1 MGTVVGI
8 IIGGIAGL
16 LIAIVLNRRQAGK
29 PPAPSSGPQPV
40 APPAAQT
47 STPEPAT
54 LTARLHRLEGT
65 FAAYSANYAHPREL
79 EDQAGFQEAAT
90 LLADPAV
97 SLEVVSQYA
106 LGSNWA
112 LSCAALAALGQRADG
127 AELAQAISADF
138 DKLHLWAMFFA
149 LKYLCGLERRPP
161 VGEPL
166 AAAKEWWAENVLI
179 LSFFRDYLSQRA
191 AKNDS
196 ATFGASLART
206 PSASTGAI
214 RGFLE
219 RVNHPMAM
227 ALIGQLDS
235 LQRSNV
241 DRGFLGS
248 FGRFWSETKD
258 DELLIDLDEW
268 GEALDAAQAGA
279 QLTPVRS
286 LVVSG
291 EPRVGKTSFL
301 QLLARRLARARLD
314 DFRGRGRRS
323 DGGPTVVR
331 PARGPH
337 SAHASKKRP

>member
-16 LIAIVLNRRQAGK
+16 LIALVLNRRQAEK
-29 PPAPSSGPQPV
+29 PPVPSSGPQPV
-40 APPAAQT
+40 APPVSET
-47 STPEPAT
+47 SAPEPAT
-54 LTARLHRLEGT
+54 LTTRLHRLEGT

-79 EDQAGFQEAAT
+79 EDQAGFKEAAT

-112 LSCAALAALGQRADG
+112 LSCAALAALDQRADG

-179 LSFFRDYLSQRA
+179 LSFFRDYLTQRA

-206 PSASTGAI
+206 SSGSTGAI
-214 RGFLE
+214 
-219 RVNHPMAM
+219 
-227 ALIGQLDS
+227 
-235 LQRSNV
+235 
-241 DRGFLGS
+241 
-248 FGRFWSETKD
+248 
-258 DELLIDLDEW
+258 
-268 GEALDAAQAGA
+268 
-279 QLTPVRS
+279 
-286 LVVSG
+286 
-291 EPRVGKTSFL
+291 
-301 QLLARRLARARLD
+301 
-314 DFRGRGRRS
+314 
-323 DGGPTVVR
+323 
-331 PARGPH
+331 
-337 SAHASKKRP
+337 